1 MLWRHLW
8 RRSIR
13 ASANAVPGGGYAP
26 PRQLDEAHQETAHGE
41 EKILIRRTTYFF
53 DRDILCHRALWL
65 CKLCW
70 FSLFS
75 RMILLWAG
83 MHASGGAFDTKVVAT
98 KAWVQ
103 LVKRGSFEKAARLL
117 RESKPK
123 AAWQTLQVYNPFLK
137 YLLHQDMV
145 LWFPKLGEVT
155 TVGDG
160 AKDVLKEISREEILM
175 IWPLSM
181 RRWGLA
187 KDEPMMRFLATRG
200 GLLCG
205 RIRWW

>member
-1 MLWRHLW
+1 
-8 RRSIR
+8 
-13 ASANAVPGGGYAP
+13 
-26 PRQLDEAHQETAHGE
+26 
-41 EKILIRRTTYFF
+41 
-53 DRDILCHRALWL
+53 
-65 CKLCW
+65 
-70 FSLFS
+70 
-75 RMILLWAG
+75 MILLWAG